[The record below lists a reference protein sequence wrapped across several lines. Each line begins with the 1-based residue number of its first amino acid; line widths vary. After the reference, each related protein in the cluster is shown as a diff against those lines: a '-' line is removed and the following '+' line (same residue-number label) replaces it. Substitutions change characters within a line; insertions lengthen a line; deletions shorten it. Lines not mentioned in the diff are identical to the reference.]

1 MDKFKKILIGTHNR
15 GKFKELSYLVSK
27 KLKKLSPLEYKIKS
41 PVENGKS
48 FRENS
53 ELKANYFYKKTK
65 INSLSD
71 DSGLCV
77 NCLGNKPGI
86 YSARWADK
94 NGSFEKAMRKIIK
107 LVNKKNQNKK
117 KKNFKAKFVCSL
129 TLQLSKKKKITA
141 QGEVHGKISNK
152 IIGKNGFGYDPLFIP
167 KGHKKTF
174 GQMNKRK
181 KMLMDHRYIAF
192 KKLKKKI
199 KIL

>member
-94 NGSFEKAMRKIIK
+94 NGSFEKAMIKIIK

-141 QGEVHGKISNK
+141 QGEIHGKISNK